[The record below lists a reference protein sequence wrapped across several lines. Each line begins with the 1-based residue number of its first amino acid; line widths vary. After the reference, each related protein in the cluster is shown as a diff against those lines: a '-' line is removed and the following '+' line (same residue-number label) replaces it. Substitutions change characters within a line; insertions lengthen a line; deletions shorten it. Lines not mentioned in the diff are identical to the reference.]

1 MTALTADQIA
11 ARWSQRLTAA
21 IPDIVAGVNAVTVSP
36 GQKAAAAADT
46 WAANVQAAKSKFS
59 RNVAKVDL
67 NTWKTVTAAKDQTRI
82 ADGATTGQPKM
93 AHAMNVLLP
102 YINQQVSALPP
113 RGNLEANIARSAAFI
128 RGMSKFPGV

>member
-1 MTALTADQIA
+1 MTALTPDQVA
-11 ARWSQRLTAA
+11 AKWSQRLTAA

-36 GQKAAAAADT
+36 GQQAAAAADT
-46 WAANVQAAKSKFS
+46 WASNVQNAKSKFA

-67 NTWKTVTAAKDQTRI
+67 NTWKTVTAAKDQARI
-82 ADGATTGQPKM
+82 ADGATQGQPKM
-93 AHAMNVLLP
+93 ANAMAKLLP
-102 YINQQVSALPP
+102 YINQQVNSLPA